1 MENILI
7 ELDIDKEPYIK
18 KLSNH
23 KVINITGESGSGKS
37 YYCEKWKND
46 ENYIIVDTDII
57 FGTHEVKFDYEKE
70 LKEIFM
76 NKYKENIKN
85 ALFNDFDICYE
96 MILEY
101 FKDSDKIIV
110 IDSAQ
115 FRNMR
120 DISKLKGEI
129 IILRTSINKCYQRCI
144 KRYKERIEC
153 IDQKKL
159 EEYINK
165 KKRMYQWYKSLNE
178 FLLKIEN
185 YKI

>member
-46 ENYIIVDTDII
+46 EDYIVVDTDII
-57 FGTHEVKFDYEKE
+57 FGTHEVKYDYEKE
-70 LKEIFM
+70 LKEIFI
-76 NKYKENIKN
+76 NKYKENVRN
-85 ALFNDFDICYE
+85 ALFNEFDNCYE

-115 FRNMR
+115 FRNMQ
-120 DISKLKGEI
+120 DISKLKGEV
-129 IILRTSINKCYQRCI
+129 IILRTSINTCYERCI
-144 KRYKERIEC
+144 KRNKERMEVL
-153 IDQKKL
+153 DLEKL
-159 EEYINK
+159 EEYQNRK
-165 KKRMYQWYKSLNE
+165 KKIYQWYKSLNE
-178 FLLKIEN
+178 FLLKIDN
-185 YKI
+185 YNI